1 MSNRKFILYSFV
13 LGMIIIFCVRE
24 TTLHMENEQLT
35 EEKHYYSMLE
45 QEYTQS
51 TRAVLEQ
58 EGFGNCG
65 VSMTKVTNID
75 GSKEYMVR
83 IYHRRLERM
92 SEMDKSILK
101 DRLAHSEFRHD
112 VCTFQYDL

>member
-45 QEYTQS
+45 QEYT
-51 TRAVLEQ
+51 
-58 EGFGNCG
+58 
-65 VSMTKVTNID
+65 
-75 GSKEYMVR
+75 
-83 IYHRRLERM
+83 
-92 SEMDKSILK
+92 
-101 DRLAHSEFRHD
+101 
-112 VCTFQYDL
+112 

>member
-1 MSNRKFILYSFV
+1 MSNRKFMLYSFV
-13 LGMIIIFCVRE
+13 LGMIIIFCVRG
-24 TTLHMENEQLT
+24 TTLHVENEQLT
-35 EEKHYYSMLE
+35 EEKHYYSM
-45 QEYTQS
+45 
-51 TRAVLEQ
+51 LEQ

-75 GSKEYMVR
+75 GSREYMIR

-92 SEMDKSILK
+92 SEIDKSILK